1 MNKKLVAVAIA
12 GLLAA
17 PLAQAQTA
25 NVTMYGRL
33 NMDMEVVNGKQ
44 LAATQPTT
52 CTPTINA
59 VNTCNTT
66 NPNQFRV
73 SSNSSRFGLRGT
85 ESLGGGLNAIFQ
97 IENAISADNAGNQA
111 ATNRVLGNRDTYVGL
126 QGSWGKVYAGFYH
139 LPYDNIGTIW
149 GDNPTLE
156 TSILN
161 QGVWAQSFASK
172 GTGSFDDR
180 VGNSI
185 RWDSPVISGW
195 QAQLS
200 YSIGGAV
207 PANGFAP
214 NEAGAPQTN
223 SAVSSGI
230 LLYSNGPILF
240 GAGFQ
245 YNNAVRARGLND
257 IAYTVAGSY
266 QFPKFRLGVIYERLD
281 YDCAT
286 GTAFATVCQTAATSG
301 TTSLTRNFYGVDAT
315 LDVGPGQAY
324 FRWSFAGEGG
334 GSVVDGARIAG
345 LAKGDNSSSNQYQL
359 SYAYPLSKRTS
370 LYAGYAGVLN
380 KSNASYNFGVNSYG
394 TAIGGKPQ
402 GLAAGMWHNF

>member
-25 NVTMYGRL
+25 NVTLYGRL
-33 NMDMEVVNGKQ
+33 NLDMEVVNGKQ
-44 LAATQPTT
+44 LASTQPST
-52 CTPTINA
+52 CTPGVNA

-97 IENAISADNAGNQA
+97 IENSISADNAGNQA
-111 ATNRVLGNRDTYVGL
+111 ANNRVLGSRDTFVGL
-126 QGSWGKVYAGFYH
+126 QGSYGKFYMGFYH

-185 RWDSPVISGW
+185 RWDTPVISGW
-195 QAQLS
+195 QGQFS
-200 YSIGGAV
+200 YSIGGGN
-207 PANGFAP
+207 PP
-214 NEAGAPQTN
+214 NEAGAPSTN
-223 SAVSSGI
+223 SAVSSGLI
-230 LLYSNGPILF
+230 IYNNGPMMF

-245 YNNAVRARGLND
+245 YNEQVRAKGLND
-257 IAYTVAGSY
+257 IAYSVAGSY
-266 QFPKFRLGVIYERLD
+266 QFPKFRLGLIYERLD
-281 YDCAT
+281 YDCNAT
-286 GTAFATVCQTAATSG
+286 SIAATACTSAATSSG
-301 TTSLTRNFYGVDAT
+301 TTSLTRNFYGVDGT
-315 LDVGPGQAY
+315 LNVGPGLFY
-324 FRWSFAGEGG
+324 MRWSFAGDGG
-334 GSVVDGARIAG
+334 GSVVNGARVAG
-345 LAKGDNSSSNQYQL
+345 LAKGDNSASNQWQV

-370 LYAGYAGVLN
+370 IYTGYAAVMN
-380 KSNASYNFGVNSYG
+380 KSNASYNFGVNSYA

-402 GLAAGMWHNF
+402 GFAAGMWHNF